1 VGDGDD
7 TGEAPSSVRI
17 EGRVRQ
23 ALPGALYDVEL
34 EARGRARV
42 TAHVDPKAGLL
53 RVLPGE
59 AVVVELAFLDAS
71 RGRIVRRA

>member
-1 VGDGDD
+1 MGDGSA
-7 TGEAPSSVRI
+7 TPSSVQVG
-17 EGRVRQ
+17 GRVRE

-34 EARGRARV
+34 EARGRGRV
-42 TAHVDPKAGLL
+42 TAHLDPEAGLL

-59 AVVVELAFLDAS
+59 AVVVELADLDAS

>member
-1 VGDGDD
+1 MGDARGGA
-7 TGEAPSSVRI
+7 TPSSVLVG
-17 EGRVRQ
+17 GRVSR

-34 EARGRARV
+34 EAQGRDHV

-59 AVVVELAFLDAS
+59 AVVVELAHLDAS
-71 RGRIVRRA
+71 RGRIVSRV